1 MEFHQLRY
9 FLAVA
14 DTASFTRAAAR
25 CCVAQPSLSQQIKKL
40 EQQLGAPLFD
50 RRNRVV
56 TLTEAGRALL
66 PRARRIIAEVAD
78 AHDRLGQ
85 DMASGTGPLRVGV
98 IPTIGPFML
107 PAVMRRFL
115 KQYPQ
120 CDLSVEEDL
129 TERLLER
136 ISEHQ
141 LDFAITSTPISL
153 KGAAVEVIGSEPLL
167 VAAPPDFRWP
177 RGKAFGL
184 DQLRQ
189 RPIVVVTEAHCLGR
203 QIQEFC
209 TRSAVGLRV
218 VCGTAQIDTIQRLVA
233 AGLGFS
239 LVPAMAARA
248 DTHHTCRYLAIHEP
262 SLMREIA
269 VVWPLNRQHSFLA
282 TEFLRLVRKT
292 VRDHRV

>member
-25 CCVAQPSLSQQIKKL
+25 CSVAQPSLSQQIKKL
-40 EQQLGAPLFD
+40 EQQVGAPLFD

-56 TLTEAGRALL
+56 TLTEIGRALL
-66 PRARRIIAEVAD
+66 PRARRIIAEVTD
-78 AHDRLGQ
+78 AHDRLAQ
-85 DMASGTGPLRVGV
+85 DMVNGTGPLRVGV

-107 PAVMRRFL
+107 PTVMRRFL
-115 KQYPQ
+115 KQYPE
-120 CDLSVEEDL
+120 CELSVEEDL
-129 TERLLER
+129 TERLLQR

-141 LDFAITSTPISL
+141 LDFAVTSTPVSL
-153 KGAAVEVIGSEPLL
+153 KGAAVEVIGTEPLL
-167 VAAPPDFRWP
+167 VAAPPDFHWP
-177 RGKAFGL
+177 RGKPFSLA
-184 DQLRQ
+184 QLRQ
-189 RPIVVVTEAHCLGR
+189 QPIVMVTEAHCLGR

-218 VCGTAQIDTIQRLVA
+218 VCGTAQIDTLQRLVA
-233 AGLGFS
+233 GGLGFS

-248 DTHHTCRYLAIHEP
+248 DTHRTCRYLAIDEP
-262 SLMREIA
+262 ALTREIA

-282 TEFLRLVRKT
+282 TEFLRLVRKIVP
-292 VRDHRV
+292 VRG

>member
-141 LDFAITSTPISL
+141 RRTPRLPNTRSKAPIS
-153 KGAAVEVIGSEPLL
+153 S
-167 VAAPPDFRWP
+167 
-177 RGKAFGL
+177 
-184 DQLRQ
+184 
-189 RPIVVVTEAHCLGR
+189 GR
-203 QIQEFC
+203 
-209 TRSAVGLRV
+209 
-218 VCGTAQIDTIQRLVA
+218 
-233 AGLGFS
+233 
-239 LVPAMAARA
+239 
-248 DTHHTCRYLAIHEP
+248 
-262 SLMREIA
+262 
-269 VVWPLNRQHSFLA
+269 
-282 TEFLRLVRKT
+282 RK
-292 VRDHRV
+292 